1 MILISNHLL
10 GLAQFQD
17 LEDVVVRINMAHVK
31 DMKELRKFLKCD
43 HPVFLDYPKGR
54 TKPPVPTIP
63 LSETLAEMRFHDNIE
78 YFAMSNIEDVTEV
91 AVICDA
97 LPNDIGFV
105 PKIETLKG
113 VLNLDNLLS
122 TGLISHI
129 MLDSEDLYTNVLND
143 VDLYLYLNKRVEA
156 ECEKHGVSLLKLHG
170 VIFNDS

>member
-10 GLAQFQD
+10 GLPQFQK

-31 DMKELRKFLKCD
+31 DMAELRKFLKCG

-63 LSETLAEMRFHDNIE
+63 LNETLTEMAKHDNIE
-78 YFAMSNIEDVTEV
+78 YFAVSNVEDVTEV
-91 AVICDA
+91 KVICDA
-97 LPNDIGFV
+97 LPDGVGFV

-113 VLNLDNLLS
+113 VLNLDSLLA
-122 TGLISHI
+122 TGLIKHI

-143 VDLYLYLNKRVEA
+143 VDLYLYLNGRVEDV
-156 ECEKHGVSLLKLHG
+156 CVDHNVSLLKLHG